1 LSHDPS
7 TLSSEQAASV
17 APAPRNRAV
26 PIDSPLFVILNRKSG
41 RHGAEDVRQTI
52 EQTLTAAGRRFSVHE
67 HEADDAF
74 EASVESVV
82 AEARAAG
89 GIVVAAGGDGTI
101 NSVAAATLSSGC
113 TFAVLPLGTFN
124 YFSRAHGIPSDVAA
138 ACRILLGARAFE
150 VQVGLI
156 NDRVFLVNA
165 SLGLYPKLLEERE
178 AAKARLGRSRWVAF
192 GAALHSLLRP
202 HRRLR
207 IDIEAKGGRRSAIT
221 QALFV
226 GNNRLQ
232 LQRVG
237 IPESD
242 LIERHRLVAV
252 VTRPVG
258 LVGMLVLVLRAAWGR
273 LGEAAAVTSFDF
285 DRMCVRPWLGR
296 SRHVKIARDGEV
308 EQLSVPLTFRVAPQ
322 PLWLL
327 RPADP
332 GEDPG

>member
-1 LSHDPS
+1 LSHAPS
-7 TLSSEQAASV
+7 TNAREHPSSV
-17 APAPRNRAV
+17 APAPRSRAV
-26 PIDSPLFVILNRKSG
+26 STDAPLFVILNRKSG
-41 RHGAEDVRQTI
+41 KHGGEDVRQTI
-52 EQTLTAAGRRFSVHE
+52 EETLTSAERRFSVYE
-67 HEADDAF
+67 HEGGDDF
-74 EASVESVV
+74 ESRVEHIV
-82 AEARAAG
+82 AEARAAS

-113 TFAVLPLGTFN
+113 TFGVLPLGTFN
-124 YFSRAHGIPSDVAA
+124 YFSRAHGIPSDVGA
-138 ACRILLGARAFE
+138 ACQILLGARAFE
-150 VQVGLI
+150 VQVGLV

-165 SLGLYPKLLEERE
+165 SLGLYPKLLEDRE

-207 IDIEAKGGRRSAIT
+207 IDIEAQGGRRSVIT

-237 IPESD
+237 IPDSE
-242 LIERHRLVAV
+242 LLERHRLVAV
-252 VTRPVG
+252 MTRPVG
-258 LVGMLVLVLRAAWGR
+258 LIGMLALVLRAAWGR

-285 DRMCVRPWLGR
+285 ERMRVRPRLRR
-296 SRHVKIARDGEV
+296 SRVKVARDGEV
-308 EQLSVPLTFRVAPQ
+308 EQLPAPLTFSVAAQ